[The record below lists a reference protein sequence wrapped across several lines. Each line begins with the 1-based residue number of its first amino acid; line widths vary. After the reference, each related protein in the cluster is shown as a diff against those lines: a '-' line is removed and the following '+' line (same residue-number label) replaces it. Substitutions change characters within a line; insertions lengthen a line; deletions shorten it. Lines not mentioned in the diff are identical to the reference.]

1 MFNDLSFSAW
11 YEDRDCEFT
20 VVHKYQGS
28 LFESKQVNQQ
38 KKSIYKFKLSSL
50 FRHIHVLMLLL
61 GMETTHHINTIYENL

>member
-1 MFNDLSFSAW
+1 MKNKRIMFNDLSFSAW

-38 KKSIYKFKLSSL
+38 KKRAYIYSSYNLSL
-50 FRHIHVLMLLL
+50 DTFMF
-61 GMETTHHINTIYENL
+61 